1 MAKVEDALRDLIR
14 YHGKRAAAAV
24 LGDLPAQLR
33 QARREIRALQKEV
46 EELAGQVKALIAARQ
61 RAMAVP
67 PASRD
72 ETQKVRFSR
81 RTLRSI
87 RRRFDLTQQELAEL
101 LEVSPVTVTA
111 WETGKSRPRKA
122 NLAQVVTLREM
133 DQAQVDKALGRESVP
148 QVVRPDQ
155 LKKLRDRL
163 DLTQAELAGLIGVS
177 VASVTSWETGK
188 TTPSRRMRRKIG
200 EVRGMAGA
208 EVDERL
214 GRGGPGRPRGA
225 PEGPPLRPDEIRHIR
240 LHAGLSQRRMA
251 QKLGVSVNTI
261 SNWEAGRT
269 VPRGGNARKLTEL
282 RAKGEQPG

>member
-14 YHGKRAAAAV
+14 YHGKRAATEV
-24 LGDLPAQLR
+24 LDDLPAQLR

-46 EELAGQVKALIAARQ
+46 EELAAQVKALIAARQ

-67 PASRD
+67 PAPGG
-72 ETQKVRFSR
+72 ETEKVRFSR

-122 NLAQVVTLREM
+122 NLAQIVTLREM
-133 DQAQVDKALGRESVP
+133 DQAQVDKALGRESVA

-188 TTPSRRMRRKIG
+188 TTASRRMRRKIG
-200 EVRGMAGA
+200 EVRGMAGGD
-208 EVDERL
+208 VDERL
-214 GRGGPGRPRGA
+214 GRGGPGRLRGA
-225 PEGPPLRPDEIRHIR
+225 PKGGSLSPDEIRQIR
-240 LHAGLSQRRMA
+240 LRVGLSQRRMA

-261 SNWEAGRT
+261 SNWETGRT
-269 VPRGGNARKLTEL
+269 VPRGGNVQKLAEL
-282 RAKGEQPG
+282 RAKGEQAG